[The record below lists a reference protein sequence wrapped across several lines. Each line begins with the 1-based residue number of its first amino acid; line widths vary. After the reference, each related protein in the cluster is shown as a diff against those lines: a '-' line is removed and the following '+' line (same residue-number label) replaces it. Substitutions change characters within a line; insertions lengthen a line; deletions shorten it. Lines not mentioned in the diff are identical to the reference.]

1 MKTGI
6 HPTYHQDATITC
18 TCGNVIKV
26 GSTKESYSTEL
37 CSKCHPFYTGK
48 KKTVDTAGRIE
59 KFEAARKLA
68 EKKQQTTKE
77 KAPKKRKSVEEKINA
92 ELQKERER
100 EDREEAK
107 LQEKLQKK
115 RESYRGVNAEEPE
128 TPTEE
133 TAVADEA
140 PEEVTEEAAV
150 AEEAPAEV
158 PTEEAVEEAPADETP
173 IKEEPPAE
181 EAEKAA

>member
-6 HPTYHQDATITC
+6 HPKYYKDSVITC
-18 TCGNVIKV
+18 TCGNIIKV

-68 EKKQQTTKE
+68 AKKQETI
-77 KAPKKRKSVEEKINA
+77 KAKTPKKRKSVEEKVNEA
-92 ELQKERER
+92 LQKERER
-100 EDREEAK
+100 DEREEAK

-115 RESYRGVNAEEPE
+115 RESYRGVTPVEVETAEEE
-128 TPTEE
+128 EKSDAPTEE
-133 TAVADEA
+133 
-140 PEEVTEEAAV
+140 EEAAV
-150 AEEAPAEV
+150 A
-158 PTEEAVEEAPADETP
+158 PTEEAEEEEAV
-173 IKEEPPAE
+173 EPTE
-181 EAEKAA
+181 EAEEETPSEEAA

>member
-6 HPTYHQDATITC
+6 HPTYYDGATVTC

-37 CSKCHPFYTGK
+37 CSNCHPFYTGK

-68 EKKQQTTKE
+68 EQR
-77 KAPKKRKSVEEKINA
+77 KAELQDKTPKKRKSIEEKINE
-92 ELQKERER
+92 ELQQERER
-100 EDREEAK
+100 EEREEAK

-115 RESYRGVNAEEPE
+115 RESYRETAPKEESN
-128 TPTEE
+128 TEE
-133 TAVADEA
+133 EGAENLA
-140 PEEVTEEAAV
+140 EAA
-150 AEEAPAEV
+150 
-158 PTEEAVEEAPADETP
+158 
-173 IKEEPPAE
+173 
-181 EAEKAA
+181 